1 MSVFV
6 LKNSRWEGGADHTLV
21 NALVAETDMTLA
33 MMIVYAVRIVYWGYP
48 AKG

>member
-21 NALVAETDMTLA
+21 NALVTDMALA
-33 MMIVYAVRIVYWGYP
+33 MIIVHAVRIVYWGYP